1 MVSIELGVGR
11 EQGSLFDR
19 QSYLNQHCWVSL
31 TWKPVL
37 VWHNSA
43 NCWEKDTAIALSGA
57 NSYTVTTTQS
67 SNKPGLFRK
76 DYAG

>member
-43 NCWEKDTAIALSGA
+43 NCWEKDSAIRSKFLHSDH
-57 NSYTVTTTQS
+57 NTKLKQ
-67 SNKPGLFRK
+67 
-76 DYAG
+76 AGFV